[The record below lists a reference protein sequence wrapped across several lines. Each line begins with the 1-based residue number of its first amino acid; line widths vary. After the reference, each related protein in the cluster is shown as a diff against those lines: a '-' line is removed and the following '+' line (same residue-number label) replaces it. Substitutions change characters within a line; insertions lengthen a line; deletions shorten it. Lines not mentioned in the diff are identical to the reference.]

1 MYPVSYDADY
11 PGDGRNRLTTFF
23 RYFVAIPWLIV
34 AAIYGFIASFAVFF
48 AWFALVFTARYP
60 EGLYNFVAGFL
71 RFSSR
76 VNAFILLATDE
87 FPSFNGG
94 EDPDYPVRI
103 GVPEPKAE
111 YSRVKA
117 FFRIIVGIPVILL
130 AYVQGL
136 IASVIALIGW
146 FAILF
151 TGRLSEGLFE
161 PLRSAL
167 AYQTRANAYFSLL
180 TEDWPPFSLE
190 QSPPAGQIPSGGA
203 ATAPPAVGA
212 PGQQQQQG

>member
-1 MYPVSYDADY
+1 MYPVTYAADY

-23 RYFVAIPWLIV
+23 RSIIAIPWLIV
-34 AAIYGFIASFAVFF
+34 AMIYGFIASFAVLF

-60 EGLYNFVAGFL
+60 EGLYNFIGGFL

-87 FPSFNGG
+87 FPSFNGD
-94 EDPDYPVRI
+94 EDPDYPVRV

-151 TGRLSEGLFE
+151 TGRISEGLFD

-167 AYQTRANAYFSLL
+167 AYQTRANAYFYLL

-190 QSPPAGQIPSGGA
+190 ESPPAGQIPPGGA
-203 ATAPPAVGA
+203 PAPPPAVA
-212 PGQQQQQG
+212 EPGQQQQG